1 MKQDKWILHIDLT
14 SYDPNHLDD
23 ESIIEMQILFD
34 TQEQMNAAYMR
45 YHSDLGN
52 QMTISGPYTIMSVKP
67 SICPIQKEPPT
78 SEKPPF

>member
-1 MKQDKWILHIDLT
+1 MKQDKWILHIDLM

-45 YHSDLGN
+45 YHSDLGT
-52 QMTISGPYTIMSVKP
+52 QMTISGPYTIMSVEP
-67 SICPIQKEPPT
+67 SLYPIQTEAPA
-78 SEKPPF
+78 SKPPF